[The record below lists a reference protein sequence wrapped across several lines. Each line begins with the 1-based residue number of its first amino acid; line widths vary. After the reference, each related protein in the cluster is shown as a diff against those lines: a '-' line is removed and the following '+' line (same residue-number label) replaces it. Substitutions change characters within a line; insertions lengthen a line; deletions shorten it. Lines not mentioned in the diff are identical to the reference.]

1 MEQQKKQTD
10 NFYIDR
16 IETAV
21 ASEEFN
27 KMQNMLDPISLDRGR
42 VAYTKIDQYNSN
54 VGGIP

>member
-16 IETAV
+16 IDTAV

-42 VAYTKIDQYNSN
+42 AAYTKIDQYNSN
-54 VGGIP
+54 V

>member
-16 IETAV
+16 IDTAV

-42 VAYTKIDQYNSN
+42 AAYTKIDQYNSN
-54 VGGIP
+54 NGSN